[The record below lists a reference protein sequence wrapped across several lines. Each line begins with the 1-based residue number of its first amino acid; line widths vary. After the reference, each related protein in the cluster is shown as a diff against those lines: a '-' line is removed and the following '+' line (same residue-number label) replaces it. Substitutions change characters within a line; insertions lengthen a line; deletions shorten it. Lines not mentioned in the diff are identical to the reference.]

1 MVADVIS
8 RLVGGAILATGG
20 WRLGEYIADTWGP
33 ELYAPWVFG
42 LTIGGAVVG
51 LAGTP
56 WFSSKIIRDFVDE
69 THTISTSRLL
79 SSAVGLVLG
88 LIIALLISIPVSR
101 VPGWLGV
108 ALPIS
113 LSLFLAYLGAM
124 IMSAPSRDMFKRM
137 IPEHGSPDS
146 PPVSGV
152 GGVDIGESTKILLDT
167 SAIIDGRIA
176 GIGAAG
182 FLQGTVIIPRFVL
195 DELRHIADSSDSMR
209 RSRGRRGL
217 EILNQLRKES
227 AVHTEVPDIDYQN
240 GMEVDAKLVDLA
252 KDLHASIMTTDYNLN
267 RVAQIE
273 GIQILNVNE
282 LANSVRPLV
291 LSGESMTLKITQ
303 EGKEVGQGVGF
314 LDDGTMVVV
323 ESGSRHINQDM
334 DVVVTRVLQ
343 TAAGVIIFA
352 QPTRS

>member
-1 MVADVIS
+1 MVGDVIS
-8 RLVGGAILATGG
+8 RFVGGAILATGG

-56 WFSSKIIRDFVDE
+56 WFTSKIIRNFADD
-69 THTISTSRLL
+69 TLAISTSRLL
-79 SSAVGLVLG
+79 SSVVGLVVG
-88 LIIALLISIPVSR
+88 LVVALLISIPVSR
-101 VPGWLGV
+101 IPGWLGV

-124 IMSAPSRDMFKRM
+124 IMAASSRDMFRR
-137 IPEHGSPDS
+137 IVPEQEVRENS
-146 PPVSGV
+146 VLSGMAASAN
-152 GGVDIGESTKILLDT
+152 GYSGKILLDT

-176 GIGAAG
+176 GISSAG
-182 FLQGTVIIPRFVL
+182 FLQGTVLIPRFVL
-195 DELRHIADSSDSMR
+195 DELQHVADSSDSIR

-217 EILNQLRKES
+217 EILNQLRQDES
-227 AVHTEVPDIDYQN
+227 IHTEVLDIDYKN
-240 GMEVDAKLVDLA
+240 GMEVDSKLVDLA
-252 KDLHASIMTTDYNLN
+252 KELHASIMTTDYNLN

-273 GIQILNVNE
+273 GIQVLNVNE
-282 LANSVRPLV
+282 LANSVRPVV
-291 LSGESMTLKITQ
+291 LPGEFMSLKIIQ
-303 EGKEVGQGVGF
+303 EGKEAGQGVGY

-323 ESGSRHINQDM
+323 ESGISYINREM

-352 QPTRS
+352 QPKRN

>member
-8 RLVGGAILATGG
+8 RLAGGAILATGG

-56 WFSSKIIRDFVDE
+56 WLTSRIIRNLLDE
-69 THTISTSRLL
+69 THTVSTSRLL

-88 LIIALLISIPVSR
+88 LIVALLISIPVSR
-101 VPGWLGV
+101 IPGWLGV
-108 ALPIS
+108 AVPIS
-113 LSLFLAYLGAM
+113 MSLFLAYLGAM
-124 IMSAPSRDMFKRM
+124 IMSAPSRDMFKR
-137 IPEHGSPDS
+137 IVPEQESREFPSLNGIG
-146 PPVSGV
+146 VSS
-152 GGVDIGESTKILLDT
+152 DNNPAKILLDT

-176 GIGAAG
+176 GISAAG
-182 FLQGTVIIPRFVL
+182 FLQGTVLIPRFVL
-195 DELRHIADSSDSMR
+195 DELRHVADSSDPMR

-217 EILNQLRKES
+217 EILNKLKQES
-227 AVHTEVPDIDYQN
+227 AVHTEVVDIDYED

-252 KDLHASIMTTDYNLN
+252 KNLHASIMTTDYNLN

-273 GIQILNVNE
+273 GIQVLNVNE

-291 LSGESMTLKITQ
+291 LPGENMILKIIQ
-303 EGKEVGQGVGF
+303 EGKEIGQGVGF
-314 LDDGTMVVV
+314 LEDGTMVVV
-323 ESGSRHINQDM
+323 ESGSGYINQEM
-334 DVVVTRVLQ
+334 DVLVTRVLQ

-352 QPTRS
+352 QPKRS

>member
-42 LTIGGAVVG
+42 LTIGGVVVG
-51 LAGTP
+51 LVGTP
-56 WFSSKIIRDFVDE
+56 WFASKIIRNFVDE
-69 THTISTSRLL
+69 THTISTSGLL

-88 LIIALLISIPVSR
+88 LIVALLISIPVSR

-124 IMSAPSRDMFKRM
+124 IMSAPSRDMFKRI
-137 IPEHGSPDS
+137 IPEQGSRES
-146 PPVSGV
+146 PPLSGI
-152 GGVDIGESTKILLDT
+152 GAVDNSNSTKILLDT

-182 FLQGTVIIPRFVL
+182 FLQGTVLIPRFVL

-209 RSRGRRGL
+209 RSRRRGVVRGDAGRRVVGARCGNDHHSEDSHGSEAHQSEPL
-217 EILNQLRKES
+217 DRLRLGVPHITALVPRQRSHQL
-227 AVHTEVPDIDYQN
+227 
-240 GMEVDAKLVDLA
+240 G
-252 KDLHASIMTTDYNLN
+252 N
-267 RVAQIE
+267 R
-273 GIQILNVNE
+273 
-282 LANSVRPLV
+282 P
-291 LSGESMTLKITQ
+291 
-303 EGKEVGQGVGF
+303 
-314 LDDGTMVVV
+314 
-323 ESGSRHINQDM
+323 GS
-334 DVVVTRVLQ
+334 
-343 TAAGVIIFA
+343 
-352 QPTRS
+352 S

>member
-227 AVHTEVPDIDYQN
+227 AVHTEVLDIDYQN